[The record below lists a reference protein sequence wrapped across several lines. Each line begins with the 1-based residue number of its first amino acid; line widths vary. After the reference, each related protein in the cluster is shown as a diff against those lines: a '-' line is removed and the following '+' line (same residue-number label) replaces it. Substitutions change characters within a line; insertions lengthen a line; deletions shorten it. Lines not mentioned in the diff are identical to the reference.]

1 MFLDLVKK
9 NRSYRRFNAE
19 EKIPCEKLVS
29 FVEAARYTPSA
40 CNFQNIRFA
49 IVTEDELSDKL
60 FGTLRFANYLKDW
73 KGPTVSERPVA
84 YIVLMTAKP
93 FDTLLA
99 IDFGICAQTIL
110 LAAVSEGYGGCIFR
124 GFDRAA
130 LTSYMA
136 KDGYTAEL
144 VIALGAPSET
154 VKLVDAKGDDI
165 KYYRDE
171 NSVHYVPKRPLDEL
185 ILK

>member
-1 MFLDLVKK
+1 LLPKICRFSGG
-9 NRSYRRFNAE
+9 SYYVDDKGVDAHVTLS
-19 EKIPCEKLVS
+19 KLES
-29 FVEAARYTPSA
+29 Y
-40 CNFQNIRFA
+40 
-49 IVTEDELSDKL
+49 
-60 FGTLRFANYLKDW
+60 
-73 KGPTVSERPVA
+73 
-84 YIVLMTAKP
+84 
-93 FDTLLA
+93 
-99 IDFGICAQTIL
+99 
-110 LAAVSEGYGGCIFR
+110 
-124 GFDRAA
+124 FDREA

>member
-9 NRSYRRFNAE
+9 NRSYRRFYADQ
-19 EKIPCEKLVS
+19 KIPYEKLVG
-29 FVEAARYTPSA
+29 FIEAARFTPSA
-40 CNFQNIRFA
+40 CNFQHIRFA
-49 IVTEDELSDKL
+49 IVTEKELSDSV
-60 FGTLRFANYLKDW
+60 FETLRFANYLKDW
-73 KGPTVSERPVA
+73 KGPSEQERPAA

-110 LAAVSEGYGGCIFR
+110 LAAASEGYGGCIFR
-124 GFDRAA
+124 GFDRDT
-130 LTSYMA
+130 LTAKMA
-136 KDGYTAEL
+136 KEGYTAEL

-154 VKLVDAKGDDI
+154 VRIIDASGNDI

-171 NSVHYVPKRPLDEL
+171 NSVHYVPKRQLDEL

>member
-19 EKIPCEKLVS
+19 ERIPYDKLVG

-49 IVTEDELSDKL
+49 IVTEEELSDKV

-73 KGPTVSERPVA
+73 KGPAVNERPVA

-124 GFDRAA
+124 GFDRET
-130 LTSYMA
+130 LTDHMA
-136 KDGYTAEL
+136 KDGYSAEL
-144 VIALGAPSET
+144 VIALGAPSEV
-154 VKLVDAKGDDI
+154 VKLVDAKDNDI

-171 NSVHYVPKRPLDEL
+171 DSVHYVPKRPLDEL